1 MFTQQAIFF
10 YEIFVAAVFLIW
22 LIVTVICQFD
32 DWKIAIEIRTFDFLN
47 LIPLWTFF
55 APNPGKQD
63 YHLLYR
69 DKGQGGTVSDW
80 VEVDLQEERYPYSFI
95 WNPDKRDKKV
105 LSDIVQDLI
114 MTIRSDNGERNK
126 NYLIVT
132 LPYLAVLKVVC
143 NKERC
148 LTETA
153 HRQFMLAGSHGFNSS
168 EAPAFILLS
177 MFHPL

>member
-1 MFTQQAIFF
+1 MFTQAILL
-10 YEIFVAAVFLIW
+10 YEIFVAGIFLIW
-22 LIVTVICQFD
+22 LIATVICQFEE
-32 DWKIAIEIRTFDFLN
+32 WKITSAIRTFDPLN

-69 DKGQGGTVSDW
+69 DKEPGGTIGDW
-80 VEVDLQEERYPYSFI
+80 VEVDMHEERYLFSFI

-114 MTIRSDNGERNK
+114 VTIRSDNGERNK
-126 NYLIVT
+126 KYLIVT

-143 NKERC
+143 TKER
-148 LTETA
+148 TSVKTA
-153 HRQFMLAGSHGFNSS
+153 YRQFMLAGSHGFKST
-168 EAPAFILLS
+168 EAPEFILLS